1 MDYNRGTIEEEMSMN
16 YERYCEICF
25 NRKIQPLRK
34 EAFEAMI
41 KAGFNFETG
50 RFD

>member
-1 MDYNRGTIEEEMSMN
+1 MN

-25 NRKIQPLRK
+25 IRKIEPLGLK
-34 EAFEAMI
+34 AFEAMI
-41 KAGFNFETG
+41 KAGFNFESG